1 MQSDTEYRGSGGTGQ
16 GHSCETGCSCGEKIN
31 LDDPCGIAGLSD
43 ASSPVAPAGSS
54 GEDGPAYLI
63 GSGRSV
69 GCTGSVRGGTGN
81 DFHAT
86 VPVDER
92 IVRFIGRHHVL
103 TLATTVDDV
112 PHCSSLFYAY
122 LPEQN
127 LFAVTS
133 AGNTWHVAQLQRN
146 ARVAAAVVLETKLA
160 RQSAGIASEGPDVP
174 SLRQGTCGS

>member
-1 MQSDTEYRGSGGTGQ
+1 M
-16 GHSCETGCSCGEKIN
+16 
-31 LDDPCGIAGLSD
+31 
-43 ASSPVAPAGSS
+43 
-54 GEDGPAYLI
+54 
-63 GSGRSV
+63 
-69 GCTGSVRGGTGN
+69 RGGTGN

-127 LFAVTS
+127 L
-133 AGNTWHVAQLQRN
+133 L
-146 ARVAAAVVLETKLA
+146 
-160 RQSAGIASEGPDVP
+160 P
-174 SLRQGTCGS
+174 